1 MSMNE
6 THIEQMNVEIRQL
19 KEILDCKTFELKK
32 IYEEN
37 TRIREAYEA
46 EKDILQ
52 KENSEL
58 KNRIKKLEADYLEEL
73 ELFKVK
79 MAQLIDADIQA
90 ITKYYENEVE
100 ILTVH
105 GSEKDAII
113 TSMRDK
119 VYQGILDNDELRKHF
134 EI

>member
-1 MSMNE
+1 
-6 THIEQMNVEIRQL
+6 
-19 KEILDCKTFELKK
+19 
-32 IYEEN
+32 
-37 TRIREAYEA
+37 
-46 EKDILQ
+46 
-52 KENSEL
+52 L
-58 KNRIKKLEADYLEEL
+58 KNRIKKLEGDYLEEL
-73 ELFKVK
+73 EMFKVK